1 MLILID
7 ECCCWYTY
15 SRGTWPDCTCDSANM
30 SAVKPQ
36 GIITLLHKKKLHVFI
51 FKSLMGRQVLK
62 QTGNSGMD
70 TDNKQMQVR
79 NKTKQ
84 AVLWAA
90 RTGDNTEITRT
101 RWRCTLSTSFS
112 GSVGATVTVMSEP
125 PLNIPAQ
132 VNIST
137 KIRSVPFKG
146 SALVWNSSLQ
156 MGQSSSHQDREL

>member
-1 MLILID
+1 MNVVADTL
-7 ECCCWYTY
+7 TA
-15 SRGTWPDCTCDSANM
+15 GAPDQTAH
-30 SAVKPQ
+30 VTVQ
-36 GIITLLHKKKLHVFI
+36 IWVLLSLKELSPFCIKKKLHVFI

-70 TDNKQMQVR
+70 TDNKRMQVR

-90 RTGDNTEITRT
+90 RTGDNTEITCT

-137 KIRSVPFKG
+137 KIWSVTFKG